1 MKKLI
6 SLALSCAMILSLAAC
21 GGGQETPNS
30 GNQSGGSQ
38 PAGGSSSQGV
48 AVQSPAENFKPEDY
62 LTGSYPALP
71 ADGPSVTLTIG
82 HAMQE
87 STDSHKMML
96 ALKDALEKYSD
107 GKISVTIYPNS
118 QIGSDAEMIASC
130 IAGDVDIVY
139 QSGSTHNTFV
149 PETNLFDIPF
159 LLSGYDKDKI
169 YDVITDSAFRDMY
182 NQANEDGGF
191 VLLML
196 RAGDAGMNFTANRSA
211 SSVAD
216 LKGLKIRTAQVE
228 NRMALWSALDANPTP
243 MAFSELYMALQNGTV
258 DGQENNLSNTLNSA
272 VYDVNKYLFRTNHSS
287 PSMEMT
293 MNKDK
298 FYSMPQ
304 EYQDLVTQICKDLSR
319 YDWDISVAMD
329 DYYFDCLTK
338 EHNMTA
344 CEISDAFLSELKEKA
359 NPVVEK
365 VKATVGNDA
374 LYDTLVSELGG

>member
-6 SLALSCAMILSLAAC
+6 SFALSCAMILSLAAC
-21 GGGQETPNS
+21 GKGET
-30 GNQSGGSQ
+30 QSGGSQ
-38 PAGGSSSQGV
+38 GGGAQASSGSGSQTV
-48 AVQSPAENFKPEDY
+48 TVESPAENFKPEDY
-62 LTGSYPALP
+62 LSGNYVTLP
-71 ADGPSVTLTIG
+71 ADGPTVSLTIG

-87 STDSHKMML
+87 TTDSHKMML
-96 ALKDALEKYSD
+96 ALKSALEQYSG

-130 IAGDVDIVY
+130 VAGDVDIVY

-149 PETNLFDIPF
+149 PATNLFDVPF
-159 LLSGYDKDKI
+159 LLSGYEKDKI
-169 YDVITDSAFRDMY
+169 YDIMTDSEFRELY
-182 NQANEDGGF
+182 NQANEEAGF

-196 RAGDAGMNFTANRSA
+196 RAGDSGMNFTANRAA

-272 VYDVNKYLFRTNHSS
+272 VYDVNKYLFLTDHSS

-293 MNKDK
+293 MNRDK
-298 FYSMPQ
+298 FYAMPQ
-304 EYQDLVTQICKDLSR
+304 EYQELLTQICKELSR
-319 YDWDISVAMD
+319 YDWDLSVAMA
-329 DYYFDCLTK
+329 DYYLDCLTK
-338 EHNMTA
+338 EHGMTA
-344 CEISDAFLSELKEKA
+344 CEISDEFRAELKEKA
-359 NPVVEK
+359 APVIDK

-374 LYDTLVSELGG
+374 LYETLIAELNS

>member
-6 SLALSCAMILSLAAC
+6 SLALACAAILSLAAC
-21 GGGQETPNS
+21 GVGESTSGS
-30 GNQSGGSQ
+30 GNQGGGSQ
-38 PAGGSSSQGV
+38 PSGSQGTT
-48 AVQSPAENFKPEDY
+48 VQSPAENFKPEDY
-62 LTGSYPALP
+62 LSGNYPQLP

-87 STDSHKMML
+87 TTDNHKTML
-96 ALKDALEKYSD
+96 ALKSALEQYSG

-118 QIGSDAEMIASC
+118 QIGSDSEMIASC
-130 IAGDVDIVY
+130 VAGDVDIVY

-159 LLSGYDKDKI
+159 LLSGYDKDKV
-169 YDVITDSAFRDMY
+169 YDVLTNGEFRKLY
-182 NQANEDGGF
+182 NQANETSGF

-196 RAGDAGMNFTANRSA
+196 RAGDSCMNFTANKSA
-211 SSVAD
+211 ASVAD

-272 VYDVNKYLFRTNHSS
+272 VYDVNKYLFFTEHSS
-287 PSMEMT
+287 PSMEVV

-304 EYQDLVTQICKDLSR
+304 EYQDLLTQICTEISR
-319 YDWDISVAMD
+319 YDWDVSVAMD
-329 DYYFDCLTK
+329 GYYFDCLTK
-338 EHNMTA
+338 EHGMTA
-344 CEISDAFLSELKEKA
+344 CEISDDFRTELKEKA
-359 NPVVEK
+359 APVIEK
-365 VKATVGNDA
+365 VKATVVNDA
-374 LYDTLVSELGG
+374 LYDTLMAELNG